1 MNFENTPD
9 FAKAQDQNDNLKHFR
24 EQFHIPQKNGKP
36 TIYFCGNSLGVQP
49 KITEEY
55 VQGELSR
62 WREKGVEGHFDGD
75 DAWAD
80 YHLKSK
86 NSLAKL
92 TGAKPLEV
100 VAMNNLTTN
109 LHLLLA
115 SFYQPKGKRVK
126 LMIEG
131 GAFPSDHYAAESHM
145 KRMGIAPEEH
155 LITLTPKSGECFT
168 TEEIVEAI
176 HATGDELALV
186 MFPGVQYYT
195 GQFFDMKAITA
206 AAHEVGAFA
215 GFDLAHAMGNLPMS
229 LHADG
234 VDFAAWCTYKYL
246 NSGPGAVS
254 GIFIHEKH
262 CTDANFPKLTGWWG
276 HDRKT
281 RFKMDNQFVPN
292 PGADGWMLSNSNII
306 TQAAHLAS
314 LSVFDQTDITALR
327 AKSLRLTGYL
337 EYLLTHDEIISQH
350 IRLITPTDPEQRGCQ
365 LSMYIDQN
373 GKSIFDGLIA
383 NGVILDWREPNVI
396 RVAPTPLYNTF
407 EEVWHFCQL
416 LRKLIETNA
425 G

>member
-1 MNFENTPD
+1 MDFKNTPD
-9 FAKAQDQNDNLKHFR
+9 FAQQQDQNDPLKHFR
-24 EQFHIPQKNGKP
+24 SQFHIPEKDGKP

-49 KITEEY
+49 KVTEEHL
-55 VQGELSR
+55 QAELTR
-62 WREKGVEGHFDGD
+62 WREKGVEGHFDGA

-86 NSLAKL
+86 ASLARL

-145 KRMGIAPEEH
+145 ARMGVDPREH

-168 TEEIVEAI
+168 TEEIVAAI
-176 HATGDELALV
+176 RDAGDELALV

-195 GQFFDMKAITA
+195 GQFFDLRAITS
-206 AAHEVGAFA
+206 AAHDVGAFA
-215 GFDLAHAMGNLPMS
+215 GFDLAHAMGNLPMN
-229 LHADG
+229 LHADE

-262 CTDANFPKLTGWWG
+262 CTRSDFPKLTGWWG

-281 RFKMDNQFVPN
+281 RFQMDNQFVPN
-292 PGADGWMLSNSNII
+292 PGVDGWMLSNHNIL
-306 TQAAHLAS
+306 THAAHVAS

-327 AKSLRLTGYL
+327 EKSLKLTGFL
-337 EYLLTHDEIISQH
+337 AYLLTTDELISQH
-350 IRLITPTDPEQRGCQ
+350 IRLITPSDPEQRGCQ

-373 GKSIFDGLIA
+373 GKAIFDGLIEH
-383 NGVILDWREPNVI
+383 GVILDWREPNVI

-407 EEVWHFCQL
+407 KEVWHFCKL
-416 LRKLIETNA
+416 LRKLIEKHA